1 MNKSLCTNLLA
12 LAVTL
17 VALYFEADTLYFIG
31 IFALSGALTNWL
43 AIYML
48 FEKVPGLY
56 GSGVIPL
63 HFEEFKQGIK
73 EMMMEQFFSPEN
85 IEKFM
90 HDEVDQVEM
99 KLEPIIESV
108 DFTPTFDGLI
118 EVIEQSSFGAMLEMA
133 GGVKIIEPMREPFI
147 KKIKHS
153 IIAVTRST
161 EFKELMYLQLEP
173 QAKVELMVSKVESIV
188 EHRLAELSPE
198 LIKEIVQKMIK
209 QHLGWLVVW
218 GGFFGGAIGALASIL
233 S

>member
-73 EMMMEQFFSPEN
+73 
-85 IEKFM
+85 
-90 HDEVDQVEM
+90 
-99 KLEPIIESV
+99 
-108 DFTPTFDGLI
+108 
-118 EVIEQSSFGAMLEMA
+118 
-133 GGVKIIEPMREPFI
+133 
-147 KKIKHS
+147 
-153 IIAVTRST
+153 
-161 EFKELMYLQLEP
+161 
-173 QAKVELMVSKVESIV
+173 
-188 EHRLAELSPE
+188 
-198 LIKEIVQKMIK
+198 
-209 QHLGWLVVW
+209 
-218 GGFFGGAIGALASIL
+218 
-233 S
+233 